1 MLSDFSYRIQY
12 WAVILLG
19 AVLRVFPRI
28 VRAWMGALLGQSIYI
43 IGIRVKVT
51 QDNLRRAFPT
61 LPPNAVRQISCRI
74 YRNFGR
80 VATNMVSLSA
90 LSRRDVGRWV
100 FTSGFEVLDE
110 AVRLGRGGIV
120 FSGHLGNWELMGA
133 LCARLGYPVSFVVA
147 SQSNRRVEELMD
159 RIRRSTGIEIIKRR
173 DAIRGVLSALKR
185 GRLVAMLIDQDAH
198 EDGTFTPFFGTPAS
212 TPRGPAVFHLRTG
225 APLIFA
231 QCVRLPGER
240 YRIDL
245 ERFDAAGC
253 TDPDELTARMSA
265 RLEAA
270 VRMTPEQWFWMHRRW
285 KTHPSE
291 S

>member
-1 MLSDFSYRIQY
+1 
-12 WAVILLG
+12 
-19 AVLRVFPRI
+19 
-28 VRAWMGALLGQSIYI
+28 
-43 IGIRVKVT
+43 
-51 QDNLRRAFPT
+51 
-61 LPPNAVRQISCRI
+61 
-74 YRNFGR
+74 
-80 VATNMVSLSA
+80 
-90 LSRRDVGRWV
+90 
-100 FTSGFEVLDE
+100 
-110 AVRLGRGGIV
+110 
-120 FSGHLGNWELMGA
+120 MGA

-159 RIRRSTGIEIIKRR
+159 RIRQSAGVEIIKRR
-173 DAIRGVLSALKR
+173 DAIRGVVSALKR

-198 EDGTFTPFFGTPAS
+198 EDGTFAPFFGIPAS
-212 TPRGPAVFHLRTG
+212 TPRGPAVFHLRTQ

-245 ERFDAAGC
+245 ERFDTASC

-270 VRMTPEQWFWMHRRW
+270 VRKTPEQWFWMHRRW
-285 KTHPSE
+285 KTRPVE